1 MSQFFSPETS
11 HLVPMV
17 VEQSGR
23 SERAFDIYSRLLK
36 ERIIFLTGAI
46 DDYISSLVCAQLL
59 FLEAEAPEKDIFM
72 YINSPGGVVTSALAM
87 YDTMHYIKPDVV
99 TVCLGQASSA
109 GALLLASGAK
119 GKRYSLQNSR
129 IMIHQPLGGV
139 QGQASDIEIHTKE
152 ILKTR
157 HRLNTILA
165 EKTGQNLDVI
175 ADATDRDQ
183 FFNADEAKEFGLIDQ
198 VVTNRS
204 ELILNLGAG
213 ASPVT
218 PENKQGK

>member
-1 MSQFFSPETS
+1 MSQVFSTMN

-23 SERAFDIYSRLLK
+23 GERAFDIYSRLLK

-46 DDYISSLVCAQLL
+46 DDCISSLICAQLL

-72 YINSPGGVVTSALAM
+72 YINSPGGVVTSALAI

-99 TVCLGQASSA
+99 TLCLGQAASA

-119 GKRYSLQNSR
+119 GKRYSLQHSR

-157 HRLNTILA
+157 HRLNAILA
-165 EKTGQNLDVI
+165 EKTGQNIDVI

-183 FFNADEAKEFGLIDQ
+183 FFSSQEAKSFGLIDQ
-198 VVTNRS
+198 VVLNRN
-204 ELILNLGAG
+204 ELVQNLSNIHSSDGVDTL
-213 ASPVT
+213 SH
-218 PENKQGK
+218 